1 MWAITDRP
9 AMLLCF
15 ARGPGMTPQLLDVI
29 ALLVLAPALALLLAP
44 GTRRRDGWRATVT
57 PLASI
62 IGSGFLVVGPILAG
76 VAGRGAAMAMA
87 GLCALAW
94 LFGSAVRFNIA
105 HAEPLR
111 GTTRAPR
118 LQQLDRI
125 AELGL
130 ALAYFISVAYYL
142 NLLGAFL
149 LKGFGMVSPDLAR
162 MVTTAILAGVGAL
175 GWFRGF
181 RGVERVEIYAVSF
194 KLAVIAGVLAA
205 LAAVWLAEPAVR
217 AVTLPAKHPGWHE
230 LRVLLGCV
238 ILVQGFE
245 TSRFLGRDYPAPL
258 RIRSMRWAQGL
269 STAIYVAFIALLL
282 PHVPPGHTGAAVE
295 ETEIIDIL
303 GRVGPLLGPLLVLA
317 AVASQL
323 SAAVADMGGAGGL
336 LAELSER
343 LPPRRAYVAIVVVA
357 IALTWMANLFGIIAI
372 ASRAFAVYYALQC
385 VLAAALAGGKPL
397 LRAVYVLGAVLA
409 GVVVLFGLPAG

>member
-1 MWAITDRP
+1 
-9 AMLLCF
+9 
-15 ARGPGMTPQLLDVI
+15 MTPRTIDAI
-29 ALLVLAPALALLLAP
+29 ALLVLLPVLVLLLAP
-44 GTRRRDGWRATVT
+44 RTRRREGWRATVT

-62 IGSGFLVVGPILAG
+62 IGSGFLVVGPILAD
-76 VAGRGAAMAMA
+76 VAGRGAAAAMF

-94 LFGSAVRFNIA
+94 LFGSAVRFNIV

-111 GTTRAPR
+111 GTAHAAS
-118 LQQLDRI
+118 LQRLDRFS
-125 AELGL
+125 ELCL

-149 LKGFGMVSPDLAR
+149 LKGFGIVDPRLAR
-162 MVTTAILAGVGAL
+162 MATTVILAGVGAL

-181 RGVERVEIYAVSF
+181 RGVERVEVYAVSF

-205 LAAVWLAEPAVR
+205 LAAVWLAVPAVR
-217 AVTLPAKHPGWHE
+217 GVTVAPKHPGGHE

-245 TSRFLGRDYPAPL
+245 TSRFLGRDYPAAL
-258 RIRSMRWAQGL
+258 RVRSMRWAQLL

-282 PHVPPGHTGAAVE
+282 PHVPPIHPGAAVE

-303 GRVGPLLGPLLVLA
+303 GRVGPMLGPLLVVA

-323 SAAVADMGGAGGL
+323 SAAIADMGGAGGL

-343 LPPRRAYVAIVVVA
+343 LPPRRAYVAVAVVA

-385 VLAAALAGGKPL
+385 TLAATLAQAMPWRRLLYALGAALA
-397 LRAVYVLGAVLA
+397 LA
-409 GVVVLFGLPAG
+409 VVLFGLPAG

>member
-1 MWAITDRP
+1 
-9 AMLLCF
+9 
-15 ARGPGMTPQLLDVI
+15 MTPHLIDAI
-29 ALLVLAPALALLLAP
+29 ALLVLAPVLALLLAP

-62 IGSGFLVVGPILAG
+62 IGSGFLVVGPILAD
-76 VAGRGAAMAMA
+76 VAGRGAALAMA
-87 GLCALAW
+87 SLCALAW
-94 LFGSAVRFNIA
+94 LFGSAVRFNIV
-105 HAEPLR
+105 HAEPLVD
-111 GTTRAPR
+111 GGRAGALR
-118 LQQLDRI
+118 RLDRLS
-125 AELGL
+125 ELGL
-130 ALAYFISVAYYL
+130 SLAYFISVAYYL

-149 LKGFGMVSPDLAR
+149 LKGVGVVSPELAR
-162 MVTTAILAGVGAL
+162 MVTTAILASVGAL

-181 RGVERVEIYAVSF
+181 RGVERLEVFAVSF

-205 LAAVWLAEPAVR
+205 LAAVWVAVPSVR
-217 AVTLPAKHPGWHE
+217 AVAQPVRHPGWHE

-245 TSRFLGRDYPAPL
+245 TSRFLGRDYPAAL
-258 RIRSMRWAQGL
+258 RVRSMRWAQGL
-269 STAIYVAFIALLL
+269 STAIYVAFIVLLL
-282 PHVPPGHTGAAVE
+282 PHVPPGHTGASVE

-409 GVVVLFGLPAG
+409 GGVVVFGLPAG

>member
-1 MWAITDRP
+1 
-9 AMLLCF
+9 
-15 ARGPGMTPQLLDVI
+15 MTPRIIDAI
-29 ALLVLAPALALLLAP
+29 ALLVLLPVLALLLAP
-44 GTRRRDGWRATVT
+44 RTRRHDGWRATVT

-62 IGSGFLVVGPILAG
+62 IGSGFLVVGPILAD
-76 VAGRGAAMAMA
+76 VAGRGAAMAMF

-94 LFGSAVRFNIA
+94 LFGSAVRFNIV

-111 GTTRAPR
+111 GTARALP
-118 LQQLDRI
+118 LQRLDRFS
-125 AELGL
+125 ELCL

-149 LKGFGMVSPDLAR
+149 LKGFGIVDPQLAR
-162 MVTTAILAGVGAL
+162 MATTVILAGVGAL

-181 RGVERVEIYAVSF
+181 RGVERVEVYAVSF

-205 LAAVWLAEPAVR
+205 LAAVWLAVPSVREVAVAPR
-217 AVTLPAKHPGWHE
+217 HPGGHE

-245 TSRFLGRDYPAPL
+245 TSRFLGQDYPAAL
-258 RIRSMRWAQGL
+258 RVRSMRWAQLL

-282 PHVPPGHTGAAVE
+282 PHVPPVHPGAAVE

-303 GRVGPLLGPLLVLA
+303 GRVGPMLGPLLVIA

-323 SAAVADMGGAGGL
+323 SAAIADMGGAGGL

-343 LPPRRAYVAIVVVA
+343 LPPRRAHVAVVVVA
-357 IALTWMANLFGIIAI
+357 IALTWVANLFGIIAI
-372 ASRAFAVYYALQC
+372 ASRAFAVYYAFQC
-385 VLAAALAGGKPL
+385 ILAATLAKAMPWRRVLYVVGAALA
-397 LRAVYVLGAVLA
+397 LA
-409 GVVVLFGLPAG
+409 VVLFGLPAG